1 MKADRAPLVDSAARA
16 RATADLGTSFCVE
29 AGAGTGKTSLLV
41 GRFLAIVESGKAPC
55 SRIVAITFTEKAAGE
70 MKVRLRQEILR
81 RRDDPSLPP
90 GARVNL
96 ETAYDELERSPI
108 STIHSFAATIL
119 REHPI
124 EAEIDPNYTQLDAL
138 ESGLL
143 FDECWND
150 FLVEEAGSWGGTL
163 GQFIMFGGSTDN
175 LRDMAGA
182 LYAHRA
188 ERSCE
193 HIFDRDGKS
202 RGASAASSARLE
214 PGALRAEQ
222 SAGDISSGL
231 RDSFARAAG
240 RLSALVRDHCINPED
255 RGRTAIEEFIA
266 AMEALETLRDD
277 DLACFL
283 LTLRLPKN
291 RGSKENWRPA
301 EACAEQK
308 DIFRELAELQER
320 ERTNMSDRLRA
331 RLEGFFDE
339 FLSFVETRKAA
350 IGVLDFDDLLI
361 KVRELCKSADALEAL
376 RERYRYL
383 LVDEFQDTD
392 PVQAEIVY
400 LLAGAPGRGDGLD
413 IEPGK
418 LFIVG
423 DPKQSIYRFRKA
435 DIEIYE
441 RVKER
446 IAESGAA
453 LSIVENFRSVPGII
467 EWVNETFSGIMQSP
481 GGARFQPRYE
491 AIHPHREGTGAP
503 VVLFDLELEGEDS
516 NAPGIRKREGEAV
529 ARLIHRLLEDGMSV
543 MDARSR
549 TMRPIRFGDIAVIY
563 PGTTGIDHY
572 EEPLRA
578 ENIPY
583 IVEGGKLY
591 YTREEIRDLASAI
604 WAIED
609 PYDALALV
617 GTLRSPMFGASDE
630 EMFLFV
636 RSGGRLDYLA
646 PGAGARAKFGDL
658 GAAFELLGEL
668 HRRRNELGPSGTMLE
683 LLRRTKYLELS
694 LLRPHGEQRVSN
706 IRKAISSARLF
717 EGKINSYRRFA
728 RWFRDQEMLAS
739 AESESPVVEEE
750 ENAVRLLTVHKAKG
764 LQFPVVILANLIQ
777 GKRHPSRILV
787 EGGRRIAFRL
797 GLLETSDHA
806 ELAETEK
813 LRETAETVRLLYVA
827 ATRAGDML
835 VIPRMPKAGSLF
847 DLIEGCLESG
857 NVAPLRLSALAPL
870 RGEPRAFVKF
880 DEPSRGEREK
890 AARER
895 TVWIEARS
903 RLLERAMRSPR
914 ILAPSKL
921 ETEAPREPGGA
932 EREPRD
938 RKLLF
943 GLAFHRVME
952 LAGLSGARSP
962 AALAASVAIELGI
975 GDAAPELDRLAAAA
989 LESDLLQ
996 RAARSPRC
1004 FRETPFI
1011 LHRDGNFIEG
1021 RIDLL
1026 FEENGAWTL
1035 VDYKTD
1041 DVAAAEVEKRVEV
1054 YRPQAAVYALAL
1066 RELGIECAGGIALY
1080 FVRPNIARS
1089 IEFSGGL
1096 AAEAEQL
1103 IRDALATRSDA

>member
-1 MKADRAPLVDSAARA
+1 MKADRAPLVDSAARE
-16 RATADLGTSFCVE
+16 RATADLRTSFCVE

-41 GRFLAIVESGKAPC
+41 SRFLSIVESGRASC

-81 RRDDPSLPP
+81 RRDDPSLPA
-90 GARVNL
+90 GARANL
-96 ETAYDELERSPI
+96 EIAYDELERSPI

-124 EAEIDPNYTQLDAL
+124 EAGIDPNYTQLDAL
-138 ESGLL
+138 ESALL

-150 FLVEEAGSWGGTL
+150 FLMEGAESWGGTL
-163 GQFIMFGGSTDN
+163 GQFIMFGGSIDN
-175 LRDMAGA
+175 LRDIAAA

-193 HIFDRDGKS
+193 HIFDRGGES
-202 RGASAASSARLE
+202 RGASSARPE
-214 PGALRAEQ
+214 PGSRTAEQ

-240 RLSALVRDHCINPED
+240 RLSALVRDHCVNPED
-255 RGRTAIEEFIA
+255 RGRKAIEEFIT

-283 LTLRLPKN
+283 LTLPLPKK

-308 DIFRELAELQER
+308 DIFRKLAEIQER

-331 RLEGFFDE
+331 RLEGFFGE
-339 FLSFVETRKAA
+339 FLSFVERRKVAL
-350 IGVLDFDDLLI
+350 GVLDFDDLLI
-361 KVRELCKSADALEAL
+361 KVRELCRSADALDAL

-400 LLAGAPGRGDGLD
+400 LLAGAPASRGGPG

-435 DIEIYE
+435 DVEIYE

-446 IAESGAA
+446 IAESGAV

-503 VVLFDLELEGEDS
+503 VILFDLELDGEDS
-516 NAPGIRKREGEAV
+516 NALGIRKREGEAI

-549 TMRPIRFGDIAVIY
+549 AMRPIRFGDIAVVY

-630 EMFLFV
+630 EIFLFT

-646 PGAGARAKFGDL
+646 PGAAARAKFGDL
-658 GAAFELLGEL
+658 DAAFELLGEL
-668 HRRRNELGPSGTMLE
+668 HRRRNELGPSGAILE

-706 IRKAISSARLF
+706 IRKAISSARSF

-777 GKRHPSRILV
+777 SKRHPSRILV
-787 EGGRRIAFRL
+787 ERRRRVAFKL
-797 GLLETSDHA
+797 GLLETSDYA
-806 ELAETEK
+806 NLAEAEK
-813 LRETAETVRLLYVA
+813 LRETAETARLLYVA

-847 DLIEGCLESG
+847 DLIEGHLAG
-857 NVAPLRLSALAPL
+857 NVAPLSLSALVPL

-880 DEPSRGEREK
+880 DEPARGEREK

-895 TVWIEARS
+895 TIWIEARS
-903 RLLERAMRSPR
+903 RLLERAIRSPR

-921 ETEAPREPGGA
+921 ETEAPWEPGGA
-932 EREPRD
+932 VREPRD

-952 LAGLSGARSP
+952 LAFLAGVRSP

-975 GDAAPELDRLAAAA
+975 ADAASDLERIAAAA

-1004 FRETPFI
+1004 FRETPFTV
-1011 LHRDGNFIEG
+1011 HRNGNFIEG

-1041 DVAAAEVEKRVEV
+1041 EVAAAEVEKRVET

-1066 RELGIECAGGIALY
+1066 RDLGIECAGGIALY
-1080 FVRPNIARS
+1080 FVRPNIVRT

-1103 IRDALATRSDA
+1103 IHDALVTRADA